1 MADPSDPL
9 RGVSPASGVLSHRLG
24 RRHRGCRPEFSSSRD
39 AVVGVI
45 PSAGDGLWNSG
56 RCTRRSSSPPRGV
69 KVEAAEYEC
78 EGTRTSVVPTPGMV
92 NQWRSDT
99 RIGGLVCTYS
109 VMPIAI
115 GSVEVEVAG
124 LCDQVGGPFVRG
136 SGNGE
141 PDRPAEVGGSK
152 GGTAIICTGGGK
164 ARREGDGV
172 ERGGSWKPMWVAY
185 ETQAVECDIGRA
197 KLRNRS
203 KVTYDCPEKTF
214 VSCIEE
220 VKG

>member
-1 MADPSDPL
+1 
-9 RGVSPASGVLSHRLG
+9 
-24 RRHRGCRPEFSSSRD
+24 
-39 AVVGVI
+39 
-45 PSAGDGLWNSG
+45 
-56 RCTRRSSSPPRGV
+56 V

-152 GGTAIICTGGGK
+152 GGAAIICTGGGK